1 MKISVITLHTVNNY
15 GSALQTYATQQ
26 VLSELGYDVE
36 IVDYWRHDNC
46 GEGAVDKAL
55 QSSQMQKYKR
65 IWGLNS
71 FTESLIR
78 IPLRYMLYRKRKPMQ
93 EFIHRRVKL
102 TPHPYYSMEDLLLDV
117 PDGDVYMT
125 GSDQVWNSVWNHG
138 IERPYF
144 LDYAP
149 PGKKR
154 IAFSASIGRTE
165 FFPEEVNE
173 TVALL
178 KKYHA
183 ISVREESAVTL
194 LAQYG
199 IPAQLILDPTL
210 MLNREQWIAIAKR
223 PVESKPYLLI
233 YQLNENRDMD
243 DYAVRLAKRKQWH
256 IIRIGFS
263 LPQKQPYGK
272 CVISPS
278 VEKLLGYIENA
289 QCVLTDSFHATAFSL
304 NLGTDFISILPPRF
318 GTRIESILRL
328 TDTNHRLLRDYRDL
342 YVIDTKIDKKR
353 VNEILDLERKKGII
367 FLKQAVE
374 S

>member
-149 PGKKR
+149 AGKKR
-154 IAFSASIGRTE
+154 IAFSAIIGRTE
-165 FFPEEVNE
+165 FFTEEVN
-173 TVALL
+173 
-178 KKYHA
+178 
-183 ISVREESAVTL
+183 
-194 LAQYG
+194 
-199 IPAQLILDPTL
+199 
-210 MLNREQWIAIAKR
+210 
-223 PVESKPYLLI
+223 
-233 YQLNENRDMD
+233 
-243 DYAVRLAKRKQWH
+243 
-256 IIRIGFS
+256 
-263 LPQKQPYGK
+263 
-272 CVISPS
+272 
-278 VEKLLGYIENA
+278 
-289 QCVLTDSFHATAFSL
+289 
-304 NLGTDFISILPPRF
+304 
-318 GTRIESILRL
+318 
-328 TDTNHRLLRDYRDL
+328 
-342 YVIDTKIDKKR
+342 
-353 VNEILDLERKKGII
+353 
-367 FLKQAVE
+367 
-374 S
+374 